1 MLAAAV
7 AAFLTVFVAE
17 FGDKS
22 QLVCLTM
29 ACRYPQLQVLAG
41 AMTAMALVLGLA
53 AGVGDLLADV
63 IPHTLVAV
71 ISGLFFIVIGILTW
85 LSGEQRPEEGRG
97 SSGFFQT
104 LGMIFLA
111 EFGDK
116 TQLAVLFLAASFN
129 YPVAVFGGAMA
140 AMFINHVLAIYLGS
154 RFIVRL
160 KPHYIKVGSTIIFV
174 VIGLGLVIFEA
185 GFLF

>member
-7 AAFLTVFVAE
+7 SAFFTVFVAE

-29 ACRYPQLQVLAG
+29 ACRYPPLQVLAG

-53 AGVGDLLADV
+53 AGAGNLVADAL
-63 IPHTLVAV
+63 PHNLVAV
-71 ISGLFFIVIGILTW
+71 ISGIFFIGAGIFTW
-85 LSGEQRPEEGRG
+85 LRGEQEPEEGSASG
-97 SSGFFQT
+97 GFFQT

-116 TQLAVLFLAASFN
+116 TQLAVLFLAASLGLPF
-129 YPVAVFGGAMA
+129 AVFSGAMA
-140 AMFINHVLAIYLGS
+140 AMLVNHVLAIYLGN
-154 RFIVRL
+154 RFVARL
-160 KPHYIKVGSTIIFV
+160 KPEYIKIGSTIIFV
-174 VIGLGLVIFEA
+174 VIGLILVIFETD
-185 GFLF
+185 FLF

>member
-29 ACRYPQLQVLAG
+29 ACRYPPLQVLAG

-53 AGVGDLLADV
+53 AGAGNVIADL
-63 IPHTLVAV
+63 IPHNIVAV
-71 ISGLFFIVIGILTW
+71 VAGIFFIVMGILTW
-85 LSGEQRPEEGRG
+85 LRGEQKPGEGSG
-97 SSGFFQT
+97 SGGYFQT

-129 YPVAVFGGAMA
+129 YPLAVFGGAMA
-140 AMFINHVLAIYLGS
+140 AMLINHVLAIYLGN
-154 RFIVRL
+154 RFVSRL
-160 KPHYIKVGSTIIFV
+160 KPHYVRVGATIIFV
-174 VIGLGLVIFEA
+174 VIGLALVIFET

>member
-1 MLAAAV
+1 MLAAAG

-29 ACRYPQLQVLAG
+29 ACRYPPLQVLAG
-41 AMTAMALVLGLA
+41 ALTAMALVLGLA
-53 AGVGDLLADV
+53 AGIGNLVADA
-63 IPHTLVAV
+63 IPHTLIAI
-71 ISGLFFIVIGILTW
+71 ISGVFFIGAGIFTW
-85 LSGEQRPEEGRG
+85 LRGEQKPEEGSG
-97 SSGFFQT
+97 SGGYFQT

-116 TQLAVLFLAASFN
+116 TQLVVLFLTASLG
-129 YPVAVFGGAMA
+129 YPFAVFGGAMA
-140 AMFINHVLAIYLGS
+140 AMFVNHVLAIYLGY
-154 RFIVRL
+154 RFVSRL
-160 KPHYIKVGSTIIFV
+160 KPEYIKAGATIIFIA
-174 VIGLGLVIFEA
+174 IGLILVFFET

>member
-1 MLAAAV
+1 MAAAV

-29 ACRYPQLQVLAG
+29 ACRYPPLQVLAG

-53 AGVGDLLADV
+53 AGVGNLIADL

-71 ISGLFFIVIGILTW
+71 IAGLFFIGVGILTW
-85 LSGEQRPEEGRG
+85 LRGDQKPEDGSGSG
-97 SSGFFQT
+97 GFFQT

-129 YPVAVFGGAMA
+129 DPLAVFGGAMA
-140 AMFINHVLAIYLGS
+140 AMFINHVFAVYLGN
-154 RFIVRL
+154 RFVARL
-160 KPHYIKVGSTIIFV
+160 KPYYIKIGSTIIFIA
-174 VIGLGLVIFEA
+174 IGIALVIFET

>member
-1 MLAAAV
+1 MLAAAL

-29 ACRYPQLQVLAG
+29 ACRYPPLQVLAG

-53 AGVGDLLADV
+53 AGVGHLIADV
-63 IPHTLVAV
+63 IPQTLVAV
-71 ISGLFFIVIGILTW
+71 IAGLFFIGVGIFTW
-85 LSGEQRPEEGRG
+85 LRGEQKPAEGSGRD
-97 SSGFFQT
+97 GFFQT

-129 YPVAVFGGAMA
+129 YPLAVFGGAMA
-140 AMFINHVLAIYLGS
+140 AMFINHVLAIYLGN
-154 RFIVRL
+154 RFIARL
-160 KPHYIKVGSTIIFV
+160 KPHYIKIGSTIIFIA
-174 VIGLGLVIFEA
+174 IGLALVIFET
-185 GFLF
+185 GFLI

>member
-29 ACRYPQLQVLAG
+29 ACRYPPLQVLAG

-53 AGVGDLLADV
+53 AGVGNLIADV
-63 IPHTLVAV
+63 IPHSLVAV
-71 ISGLFFIVIGILTW
+71 IAGLFFIGVGILTW
-85 LSGEQRPEEGRG
+85 RRGDQKPAEGGG
-97 SSGFFQT
+97 SDGFFQT

-129 YPVAVFGGAMA
+129 YPLAVFAGAMV
-140 AMFINHVLAIYLGS
+140 AMFINHVLAIYLGN
-154 RFIVRL
+154 RFVSRL
-160 KPHYIKVGSTIIFV
+160 KPHYIKIGSTIIFIA
-174 VIGLGLVIFEA
+174 IGLALVIFET